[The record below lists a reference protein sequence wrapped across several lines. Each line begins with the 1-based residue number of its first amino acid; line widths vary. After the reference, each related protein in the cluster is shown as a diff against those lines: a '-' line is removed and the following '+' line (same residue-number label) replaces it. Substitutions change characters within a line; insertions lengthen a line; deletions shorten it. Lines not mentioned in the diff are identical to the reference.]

1 MTKKIVK
8 FSWVPALA
16 ATLFY
21 SFATKEAI
29 AERSEILSHY
39 YVAEHSGIP
48 GAYTFEEAQI
58 YLAEEPTA
66 ELTPLLTNSYL
77 AFREAIGFRESGG
90 NYQVV
95 NHFGYLGK
103 YQFGLGTLALIGVSD
118 AEEFLNSPQ
127 LQEAAFYANAARNK
141 WILQR
146 DIARFH
152 NKTING
158 VKITESGILA
168 AAHLS
173 GAGNVKKFLRS
184 GGAIGFE
191 DGFGTSLQAYLETF
205 AGYDTSFIA
214 PDRYAKVGSLEEPE

>member
-1 MTKKIVK
+1 MRKKIVK

-16 ATLFY
+16 ATIFY

-39 YVAEHSGIP
+39 YVAEHSGIS
-48 GAYTFEEAQI
+48 GAYSYEEAQI
-58 YLAEEPTA
+58 HLADEPAA
-66 ELTPLLTNSYL
+66 EITPLLTDSYL

-90 NYQVV
+90 NYQVI

-103 YQFGLGTLALIGVSD
+103 YQFGLGTLALIGITD

-152 NKTING
+152 NKMING
-158 VKITESGILA
+158 VKVTESGILA

-173 GAGNVKKFLRS
+173 GPGNVKKFLRS
-184 GGAIGFE
+184 GGTIGFE
-191 DGFGTSLQAYLETF
+191 DGFGTSLQTYLETF

-214 PDRYAKVGSLEEPE
+214 PDRHAKVVVLEDRV